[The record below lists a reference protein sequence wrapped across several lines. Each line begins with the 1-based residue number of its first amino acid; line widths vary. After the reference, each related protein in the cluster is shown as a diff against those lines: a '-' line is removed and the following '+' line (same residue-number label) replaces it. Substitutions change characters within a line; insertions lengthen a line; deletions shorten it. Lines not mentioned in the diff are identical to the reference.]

1 VADRPIFLV
10 KTYFRDNKVVQDSKT
25 EDGKG
30 KNKIK
35 DEKRQKNLTINTV
48 VKRQRRTIAAI
59 MGRIRGRNALSILVQ
74 RTIILI
80 RSVHSTAAAAVEDQ
94 AAEMVAVATVDDSK
108 AEAAEDNMILF
119 VVEAALLVAPAIT
132 TAITT
137 IAITTNITE
146 AIAVVIAVK
155 SRALE
160 VSKDNKQMQY
170 VKECTRSW
178 ETYCDLYYMEKR

>member
-1 VADRPIFLV
+1 
-10 KTYFRDNKVVQDSKT
+10 
-25 EDGKG
+25 
-30 KNKIK
+30 
-35 DEKRQKNLTINTV
+35 
-48 VKRQRRTIAAI
+48 
-59 MGRIRGRNALSILVQ
+59 
-74 RTIILI
+74 
-80 RSVHSTAAAAVEDQ
+80 
-94 AAEMVAVATVDDSK
+94 
-108 AEAAEDNMILF
+108 
-119 VVEAALLVAPAIT
+119 VVEAALLVAPATT